1 MLTEHLL
8 GTGHWGTA
16 ENKQTKA
23 PTLPEPRGSGAWEA
37 KEGLEPGGHGTRGA
51 GLECGGGRE
60 GKSIPWG
67 PSVPCL
73 SLGHGLPASLLLLH
87 AYKFLL
93 SSGSFCFVGQEIH
106 FSISLI
112 TWPQNWLPLNPVDF
126 IVCSL

>member
-1 MLTEHLL
+1 MVPGEQGWSVGVAGKGNQSHGVHLS
-8 GTGHWGTA
+8 
-16 ENKQTKA
+16 
-23 PTLPEPRGSGAWEA
+23 R
-37 KEGLEPGGHGTRGA
+37 
-51 GLECGGGRE
+51 
-60 GKSIPWG
+60 
-67 PSVPCL
+67 L
-73 SLGHGLPASLLLLH
+73 SLGHCLPASLLLLH